1 MSEKLDVRESWK
13 RRFLVWLV
21 PTIVVFLQ
29 RIIGL
34 TSRKVELGKE
44 HFNSLFPLK
53 KPFILC
59 IWHTNVLYS
68 PYLNRNRK
76 LAVLISESKDGD
88 FITGVVHRF
97 GNGSIRGSSSK
108 GGSKALKAMIVHLR
122 KNLPAAFTPD
132 GPRGPAWIVQP
143 GVIAAAQVSQVPILP
158 FHYECTK
165 QWIAEKS
172 WDKHRIPKPFTTF
185 VISYGEP
192 IMIPRDLDEA
202 GFERERLR
210 VEKAMLENKN
220 RAEQKAEELR
230 VKTSSR
236 SNPSELDLKT
246 RS

>member
-1 MSEKLDVRESWK
+1 MSEKLDTRNSFK
-13 RRFLVWLV
+13 RKLLVWLV
-21 PTIVVFLQ
+21 PTLVVFLQ

-44 HFNSLFPLK
+44 HFNSLYPLK
-53 KPFILC
+53 KPFILS

-132 GPRGPAWIVQP
+132 GPRGPALILQP

-158 FHYECTK
+158 FHYECTR
-165 QWIAEKS
+165 QWIAKS

-192 IMIPRDLDEA
+192 ILIPRDLDEA
-202 GFERERLR
+202 GFEKERLR
-210 VEKAMLENKN
+210 VEKAMLENKA

-230 VKTSSR
+230 SKKSVR
-236 SNPSELDLKT
+236 SNQSELDLET